1 MMFKKYAI
9 IASLFVLLLSIN
21 AVAAP
26 TGLLDLYL
34 KAKLEDPDF
43 GAASSNYQAGL
54 KNIDIGRA
62 GLLPNV
68 SATLALTQNHYGIAT
83 TASPKMNDYN
93 FNSVTKSI
101 QLSQSI
107 FNWEK
112 ISAYNESAAR
122 TTYAEAAYAEAKSD
136 LILRVAQAYF
146 NYLLSYDNL
155 DLAIAQKNALARQS
169 EQAEKLHQSGVGT
182 VTDEEETRA
191 RHEIAEAQLQSA
203 ISALEVRWRELS
215 KIVGLTSKDIR
226 RISGSFD
233 LAAPEPKVL
242 STWLDAGAQQNLK
255 VISQRVNLKVSE
267 AQLER
272 TQAGHSPDLSLVAS
286 YQQSTDPNYFS
297 TKTDDSRLGLQLNIP
312 IYEGGKVSAL
322 TEQARYQK
330 DKVSHDLESAI
341 RDSQTKVSQAYL
353 GVVNGIAQVLALQ
366 KAVKSSETAL
376 KGMEVAQRAGFRT
389 NTDVLNAQQQ
399 FYSVKRDLQ
408 RERYNYL
415 ISRLQLTAEVGALSD
430 EGVELIDKLISPPL
444 YQQLPIK

>member
-1 MMFKKYAI
+1 MMIKRYVFAVTLCL
-9 IASLFVLLLSIN
+9 LFQVTN
-21 AVAAP
+21 AVSGP
-26 TGLLDLYL
+26 TGLMDLYL
-34 KAKLEDPDF
+34 KAKAEDPDF
-43 GAASSNYQAGL
+43 GAAYSNYQAGL

-68 SATLALTQNHYGIAT
+68 SATLAVTQNRYGTAL
-83 TASPKMNDYN
+83 TASPKMTEYN

-122 TTYAEAAYAEAKSD
+122 TTYAEVTYAEGKSE

-155 DLAIAQKNALARQS
+155 DLANAQKNALARQS
-169 EQAEKLHQSGVGT
+169 EQAGKLHQSGVGT
-182 VTDEEETRA
+182 VTDEDETRA

-203 ISALEVRWRELS
+203 ISALEVRWYELS

-233 LAAPEPKVL
+233 LVAPEPKVL

-272 TQAGHSPDLSLVAS
+272 TQAGHFPDLSLVAS

-297 TKTDDSRLGLQLNIP
+297 SKTDDSRLGLQLNIP
-312 IYEGGKVSAL
+312 LYEGGKVSAL

-330 DKVSHDLESAI
+330 DKVAHDLESAV
-341 RDSQTKVSQAYL
+341 RDSQIKVSQAYL
-353 GVVNGIAQVLALQ
+353 GVVNGIAQVLALE
-366 KAVKSSETAL
+366 KAVKSSENTL

-399 FYSVKRDLQ
+399 FYTVKRDLQ

-415 ISRLQLTAEVGALSD
+415 LSRLQLNAEVGTLSD
-430 EGVELIDKLISPPL
+430 DGVESIDKLIKES
-444 YQQLPIK
+444 K

>member
-1 MMFKKYAI
+1 MMLKKYAL
-9 IASLFVLLLSIN
+9 IASLFVLLPSIN
-21 AVAAP
+21 VAAAP

-34 KAKLEDPDF
+34 KAKVEDPDF

-68 SATLALTQNHYGIAT
+68 SASLSMTQNRYGIAG
-83 TASPKMNDYN
+83 TASPKMTDYN

-107 FNWEK
+107 FDWEK

-122 TTYAEAAYAEAKSD
+122 TTYAEAAYAEAKTD

-155 DLAIAQKNALARQS
+155 DLANAQKNALARQS
-169 EQAEKLHQSGVGT
+169 EQAAKLHQSGVGT

-203 ISALEVRWRELS
+203 TSALEVRWRELS
-215 KIVGLTSKDIR
+215 KMVGLTSKDIR
-226 RISGSFD
+226 RIDGRFD
-233 LAAPEPKVL
+233 LAAPEPKIL
-242 STWLDAGAQQNLK
+242 NTWLEAGVQQNLK
-255 VISQRVNLKVSE
+255 VLSQRVNLKVAE

-272 TQAGHSPDLSLVAS
+272 SRSGHLPNLSLVAS
-286 YQQSTDPNYFS
+286 YQQGTDANYFS
-297 TKTDDSRLGLQLNIP
+297 SKTDDQRLGLQLNIP
-312 IYEGGKVSAL
+312 LYEGGKTSAL

-330 DKVSHDLESAI
+330 DKVAHDLESAI

-353 GVVNGIAQVLALQ
+353 GVVNGIAQVLALE

-399 FYSVKRDLQ
+399 LYSVKRDLQ

-415 ISRLQLTAEVGALSD
+415 LSRLQLNAEVGTLSD
-430 EGVELIDKLISPPL
+430 DSVELIDKLIKES
-444 YQQLPIK
+444 K